1 MSWISP
7 KPLPYAL
14 PIVGAACCGPSL
26 EGWRALAR
34 ALRAQTPLSGHH
46 AALPVVTDANLRR
59 QRKRMSHS
67 AYMATLTLGELLEQL
82 GWAERAIELGYYLGV
97 GASGG
102 DMGQLHDLLAHSR
115 AEGAFDV
122 ARFGQEG
129 LLASNPL
136 FAFQLM
142 NNFTM
147 CHGAVIHGV
156 GGPNAAIF
164 GHGVGTTCA
173 LEEAAWSILEGQC
186 ERAIAGG
193 ADSAIYPV
201 TAAEL
206 ERTYVHLPPLSEGVG
221 LLALTHPT
229 TPEAARAIGALRAVY
244 TLNDRE
250 HEASV
255 TRFEPSSS
263 RLLICHELITGRW
276 SINHAPQPA
285 PMPCALAASP
295 AWSWLIALELLE
307 QDQVMEVTVCVR
319 GEEEA
324 WGVATFGRWPDGR

>member
-1 MSWISP
+1 MSTTP

-14 PIVGAACCGPSL
+14 PIVGAACCGP
-26 EGWRALAR
+26 EHEDWRALAR
-34 ALRAQTPLSGHH
+34 ALRAAQPLGGHH
-46 AALPVVTDANLRR
+46 ALLPVVTDANLRR

-67 AYMATLTLGELLEQL
+67 AYMATLTLGKLIESM
-82 GWAERAIELGYYLGV
+82 GWQTCAIELGYYLGV

-102 DMGQLHDLLAHSR
+102 DMGQLHDLLEYSR
-115 AEGAFDV
+115 VDGAFDV

-173 LEEAAWSILEGQC
+173 LEEAAWSILDGHC

-193 ADSAIYPV
+193 ADSAVYPV

-206 ERTYVHLPPLSEGVG
+206 ERTYVNLPPLSEGVG
-221 LLALTHPT
+221 LLALASPS
-229 TPEAARAIGALRAVY
+229 TPEATRAIGALHEVY

-250 HEASV
+250 HEAMMARVEHS
-255 TRFEPSSS
+255 PAH
-263 RLLICHELITGRW
+263 LIICHELITGRW
-276 SINHAPQPA
+276 SINHQAQPA

-295 AWSWLIALELLE
+295 AWSWLIALELLGDGLVE
-307 QDQVMEVTVCVR
+307 EVTVCAR

-324 WGVATFGRWPDGR
+324 WGVATFGRWTDAR